1 MDGNADRARLIGNGA
16 RDRLAD
22 PPCRIGA
29 ELVALVVVELLD
41 RLDEAEVA
49 FLYEIEEQHSPA
61 DIALGDAHDEAQ
73 IRLRQLLLRFLVT
86 RFHALGKGDFLVS
99 GKERNA
105 ADFLEIHAHGIVD
118 ADSLGNAEVDV
129 RIFLALF
136 LIYIRLCAVRVVHD
150 LDALVAERLVKV
162 VDFIRRELLFLQRRH
177 QLAIGQHAAVS
188 SPDTMAELW
197 VGFLSTSRTAL
208 FVFSAME
215 SRLLSAA
222 LFVLRDK
229 AAPYGKCSCS
239 AHSPSISF
247 FIR

>member
-136 LIYIRLCAVRVVHD
+136 LIYIRPCAVRVVHD

-188 SPDTMAELW
+188 SPFGEKARHD
-197 VGFLSTSRTAL
+197 GRAL
-208 FVFSAME
+208 G
-215 SRLLSAA
+215 RLLVHVENRLIHFLRHGIAPPFCCSFRPAGQSCPLRKML
-222 LFVLRDK
+222 LF
-229 AAPYGKCSCS
+229 CS
-239 AHSPSISF
+239 
-247 FIR
+247 